1 MDRVLF
7 SSPAGD
13 VTCDSLANTLRS
25 VGAAE
30 CDVLY
35 IHTDMTFGLPAK
47 GIRRNELLQDLF
59 DILQGLGVET
69 LVFPTFT
76 FSFCNGEIYDVQN
89 SKTPMGALNEF
100 VRKSGRGVR
109 TLDPLLS
116 VYVIGNRLNLVDN
129 LGRQSIGKDS
139 NYDRLHSCGKEV
151 RFLFFGADMR
161 QCFTYVHYLEAIIG
175 IPYRYNRTFTG
186 SIIDDGRILHNQEVE
201 LYSLYANARLNPVPV
216 VYNAMK
222 ECGHLS
228 IDTAGSGSICCFK
241 EKDAWNVLAR
251 LLHEEPLILTDG
263 NFNPEIKDMTY
274 QHGSRIVSV
283 K

>member
-7 SSPAGD
+7 TSPAGD
-13 VTCDSLANTLRS
+13 VTRDGLANALHS
-25 VGAAE
+25 VGASE

-47 GIRRNELLQDLF
+47 GIRRNELLQVLLDL
-59 DILQGLGVET
+59 LEGLDVET

-76 FSFCNGEIYDVQN
+76 FSFCNNEVYDVQN

-100 VRKSGRGVR
+100 VRKTGHGVR

-116 VYVIGNRLNLVDN
+116 VYVIGDQLNLVDN

-139 NYDRLHSCGKEV
+139 NYDRLHNCGKEV

-161 QCFTYVHYLEAIIG
+161 QCFTYVHYVEAIIG
-175 IPYRYNRTFTG
+175 IPYRYNRTFIG
-186 SIIDDGRILHNQEVE
+186 SIIDNGRILHNQEVE
-201 LYSLYANARLNPVPV
+201 LYSLYANVRLNPIPI

-222 ECGHLS
+222 DHGYLS
-228 IDTAGSGSICCFK
+228 IDTVGSGSICCFR
-241 EKDAWNVLAR
+241 EKDAWRVLER
-251 LLHEEPLILTDG
+251 LLHEDPLILTDG
-263 NFNPEIKDMTY
+263 SFNPEIKDTTY
-274 QHGSRIVSV
+274 QHNTRIVSV